1 MQQPPSNTTV
11 RDAVAALVAAALR
24 DLAQHDAVPKVD
36 QLTDMR
42 NWWRYGQESFGTQ
55 RPKAWHMPDRV
66 PLVGWLDTFPEMAAV
81 RAAIA
86 TDPVL
91 ADRIDGMVGTEF
103 SLRNRDFGWLLV
115 QHLLEPIIVTTRTY
129 EFDQDAFDK
138 HFARL
143 DVGLRAETLRLVE
156 FVPLNGFTSSRG
168 PITLPDGV
176 VVREMSDPQMSRA
189 IQVLAVPAEFSGGPN
204 SVQVSRFHQWA
215 MTRERSYP
223 VHTGPLPEHPTA
235 PDFPSLEEPAQRL
248 VTALRIVCGGPVV
261 ATRPIHAQHDEDFP
275 PTLDATAMRSEVVA
289 ADIDRPTMLLTDE
302 QVAAVR
308 AVYEMLTGAAVRED
322 RSLQVALRRFV
333 FAGSKAHPED
343 RLLDLIICCEALFIK
358 RPGVVGKRKK
368 APASENAARLLADDP
383 VLGAG
388 HDEVKEFVGAAYGL
402 RSALVHADHPVP
414 MSMPLLHGQN
424 TDQLGRFVE
433 DLGLVVGRASHL
445 VLNEL
450 TG

>member
-1 MQQPPSNTTV
+1 MQPPSNTTI
-11 RDAVAALVAAALR
+11 RDAAATLVAAALR
-24 DLAQHDAVPKVD
+24 DLAHHDDTPKVD
-36 QLTDMR
+36 QITDMR
-42 NWWRYGQESFGTQ
+42 NWWRYDQESFGTQ
-55 RPKAWHMPDRV
+55 RPNAWHMPDHV
-66 PLVGWLDTFPEMAAV
+66 HEVGWLDTFAEMATV

-86 TDPVL
+86 ADSVL
-91 ADRIDGMVGTEF
+91 ADRVDGMVGTEF
-103 SLRNRDFGWLLV
+103 SLRKRELGWLLV
-115 QHLLEPIIVTTRTY
+115 QHLLEPIIVATRTY
-129 EFDQDAFDK
+129 AFDEAAFDL

-143 DVGLRAETLRLVE
+143 DAGLRADTIRLVE
-156 FVPLNGFTSSRG
+156 FVPFNGFVTTVG
-168 PITLPDGV
+168 PVMLSDGV
-176 VVREMSDPQMSRA
+176 VMQEMSDPQMSRA
-189 IQVLAVPAEFSGGPN
+189 IQVLAVPAEFGGGPN
-204 SVQVSRFHQWA
+204 RAQVSRFHQWA
-215 MTRERSYP
+215 ITRERCYP

-235 PDFPSLEEPAQRL
+235 PDFPSLEEPAHRL
-248 VTALRIVCGGPVV
+248 VIALRIVCGGSVV

-302 QVAAVR
+302 QVATVR
-308 AVYEMLTGAAVRED
+308 AVYEMLTGTAVREE

-358 RPGVVGKRKK
+358 RPGVIGTRKK
-368 APASENAARLLADDP
+368 APASENAAHLLADDP

-414 MSMPLLHGQN
+414 MSMPLLHGQK
-424 TDQLGRFVE
+424 TDRLGRFVE
-433 DLGLVVGRASHL
+433 DLGLVVGRALHL